1 MSVTMSRVIYLI
13 RQAHTGTGLNH
24 NQHREDSRE
33 LLEKNAGVWTGRV
46 DISREEIPSRKL
58 TMYGYILTYSRLY
71 RENPFLRPQLPTA
84 GLFVWTPCSPSL
96 EDLGQANVDVPLGV
110 NCLPVPE
117 RGRGQGTGFGEE
129 DCNHLIGSAS
139 RYREFHRR
147 ALTREKSD

>member
-1 MSVTMSRVIYLI
+1 M
-13 RQAHTGTGLNH
+13 
-24 NQHREDSRE
+24 
-33 LLEKNAGVWTGRV
+33 
-46 DISREEIPSRKL
+46 EEIPDSKR

-71 RENPFLRPQLPTA
+71 REIPFLRLQLPTA